1 MIYFTEITQ
10 AAGKNAEVIQFQF
23 YPKEL
28 PDMIP
33 HMYTTKIN
41 RIEYNGGFI
50 TNQIIGTFQEPIE
63 WEGCFFGKYDDGG
76 KIKTAKERAEEVR
89 KFMGRPIRV
98 GFPPANDD
106 LSRGIGQSDA
116 KMQGDKGIYIIEE
129 YEIKV
134 RNYIDVDYR
143 IKLVPHM
150 RQEKIKPLDAD
161 VIVVKVEPEVIAN
174 AANNVKRAAAGSNK
188 ASIKGAA
195 KPVTKLQGPSI
206 PFNFKNHGEAARE
219 AARGNPKPLADLNR
233 KYDYNSYGPPE
244 PKVLPKV
251 KPAVPPKVS
260 RPTKP

>member
-10 AAGKNAEVIQFQF
+10 AAGKNAEVVQFQF

-28 PDMIP
+28 PEMIP

-63 WEGCFFGKYDDGG
+63 WEGCFFGKYEDAG
-76 KIKTAKERAEEVR
+76 KLKTAKERAEEIK

-98 GFPPANDD
+98 GFPPGSDD
-106 LSRGIGQSDA
+106 LTRNVGTSDA
-116 KMQGDKGIYIIEE
+116 KLQGDKGIYIIEE

-161 VIVVKVEPEVIAN
+161 VIVVKVEPEVIMN
-174 AANNVKRAAAGSNK
+174 AAKNVARAATGSNK
-188 ASIKGAA
+188 PSIKGAA
-195 KPVTKLQGPSI
+195 NATVKYSGPGEPLNVRKLG
-206 PFNFKNHGEAARE
+206 GAASQ
-219 AARGNPKPLADLNR
+219 AARGNPKALD
-233 KYDYNSYGPPE
+233 KYMRSVNYNEYGPPPTPRVSATKTPR
-244 PKVLPKV
+244 PKPKL
-251 KPAVPPKVS
+251 
-260 RPTKP
+260 